1 MNLIRRG
8 PLLIAAALL
17 LPLIIFAA
25 IQLAF
30 SAREQRRE
38 VEARAL
44 ADAATLVVQ
53 SDALLSRTLGA
64 LDAIATIP
72 SFTDGDHRRAY
83 ARTREIAALNP
94 EWVTVTYYNY
104 NRGELIFDLRHAFG
118 STLPQSGIL
127 VRPRA
132 NLPDKA
138 VAGGMGGGGA
148 GCPCVLAHRIIK
160 GPGGQISELT
170 AAIDPRRFQALA
182 RAAAVDG
189 RVVGIVDGEGRF
201 IARSVGFEQRVGQPG
216 SVFLRGAVSGGAPRG
231 IYSGQTLEGFVNY
244 SAFVRSALSGWSA
257 HIAFEPNLLDAP
269 RVRSL
274 AAAGLAAFA
283 ALALAILL
291 IWFTLRQLAEGR
303 RVERRIQESQKLEA
317 LGQLTGGIA
326 HDFNNL
332 LTPILGGLDM
342 ISRKEDLDDRTRR
355 MVQGA
360 LASARKAAKLT
371 GQLLAFSRRQRL
383 QIGPVDLK
391 ALLAGMEP
399 LLRQSAG
406 PGTVLAI
413 DVAHEAR
420 CVLSDSNQL
429 ELALLNL
436 VLNAR
441 DALPDGGSIR
451 IAAGRQP
458 GGDKVILTV
467 ADDGVGMAPDV
478 LRRAAEPFYTTKPSG
493 AGTGLG
499 LAQVHGIVEQSGG
512 SLTIDSEEGRGT
524 KVTILLPGCEL
535 APEPIPAPS
544 GIAEARPSDNL
555 RILVCDDDD
564 AVRAIVA
571 RTLEEAGYAVESV
584 SDGRTAVAA
593 ARNSRPDLLVV
604 DFAMPVMNGAE
615 VARAVGRLP
624 DPPAVLVI
632 TGYADSEALKAV
644 GDGVAILRKP
654 FEADSLLEAVERAL
668 GP

>member
-8 PLLIAAALL
+8 PLLIGTALL

-25 IQLAF
+25 IQFAF

-64 LDAIATIP
+64 LDAIATVP
-72 SFTDGDHRRAY
+72 SFTDGDLARAY
-83 ARTREIAALNP
+83 QRTAEIAALNP
-94 EWVTVTYYNY
+94 EWVTVTYFNY
-104 NRGELIFDLRHAFG
+104 NRGELIFDLRRPFG
-118 STLPQSGIL
+118 SKLPQQDIF
-127 VRPRA
+127 VTPRS

-138 VAGGMGGGGA
+138 FAGGMGGEGP
-148 GCPCVLAHRIIK
+148 GCPCVLAHRIVE
-160 GPGGQISELT
+160 GPDGQISQLT
-170 AAIDPRRFQALA
+170 AAISPSRFQALA
-182 RAAAVDG
+182 RAAGADG
-189 RVVGIVDGEGRF
+189 RVVGIVDREGRF
-201 IARSVGFEQRVGQPG
+201 IARSVEFERRVGRPG
-216 SVFLRGAVSGGAPRG
+216 STFLRGAVSGGAERG
-231 IYSGQTLEGFVNY
+231 IYSGTTLEGFVNY

-257 HIAFEPNLLDAP
+257 HIAFDPNLLDGP
-269 RVRSL
+269 RLRSL
-274 AAAGLAAFA
+274 AAASLAALA

-291 IWFTLRQLAEGR
+291 IWFTLRQLAEAR
-303 RVERRIQESQKLEA
+303 QVELRLQESQKLEA

-342 ISRKEDLDDRTRR
+342 ISRKDGLDDRSRR
-355 MVQGA
+355 MAQGA

-406 PGTVLAI
+406 PDTAMTI
-413 DVAHEAR
+413 SVAEEAR
-420 CVLSDSNQL
+420 GVLSDSNQL

-441 DALPDGGSIR
+441 DALPNGGSIA
-451 IAAGRQP
+451 IAAERRP
-458 GGDKVILTV
+458 ESETVLLTV
-467 ADDGVGMAPDV
+467 SDDGVGMAPDV

-493 AGTGLG
+493 SGTGLG

-512 SLTIDSEEGRGT
+512 SMSIDSEEGKGT
-524 KVTILLPGCEL
+524 TVSIVLPGCEL
-535 APEPIPAPS
+535 EPQPVSTAS
-544 GIAEARPSDNL
+544 AAAEARPAADV

-564 AVRAIVA
+564 AVRATVA
-571 RTLEEAGYAVESV
+571 RTLEEAGYAVEAV
-584 SDGRTAVAA
+584 RDGRTAVAA
-593 ARNSRPDLLVV
+593 ASNSRPDLLVV

-615 VARAVGRLP
+615 VAREMGRLA
-624 DPPAVLVI
+624 DPPAILVI
-632 TGYADSEALKAV
+632 TGYADTEALKAV
-644 GDGVAILRKP
+644 GDRIAILRKP
-654 FEADSLLEAVERAL
+654 FEADALLEAVASSL
-668 GP
+668 GR

>member
-1 MNLIRRG
+1 MYLIRRG
-8 PLLIAAALL
+8 PLLIGVALL

-25 IQLAF
+25 IQIAF

-72 SFTDGDHRRAY
+72 SFTDGNLERAY
-83 ARTREIAALNP
+83 RRTREIAALNP
-94 EWVTVTYYNY
+94 EWVTVTLDNF
-104 NRGELIFDLRHAFG
+104 NRNQRIFDLRRPLRPMAPPGDMF
-118 STLPQSGIL
+118 I
-127 VRPRA
+127 RPRA

-138 VAGGMGGGGA
+138 YAGGMGGEGP
-148 GCPCVLAHRIIK
+148 GCPCVLAHRIIE
-160 GPGGQISELT
+160 GPGGDISILT
-170 AAIDPRRFQALA
+170 AAIDPARFQTLA
-182 RAAAVDG
+182 RGAATDG
-189 RVVGIVDGEGRF
+189 RIVGIVDKQGRF
-201 IARSVGFEQRVGQPG
+201 IARSADFEHRVGQPG
-216 SVFLRGAVSGGAPRG
+216 SSYLRRAVSKGGGGG
-231 IYSGQTLEGFVNY
+231 IYSGTTLEGFVSY
-244 SAFVRSALSGWSA
+244 SAFARSELSGWSA

-274 AAAGLAAFA
+274 AAAGLAALA
-283 ALALAILL
+283 SLALAIFL

-303 RVERRIQESQKLEA
+303 RVELRLQESQKLEA

-332 LTPILGGLDM
+332 LTPILGGLDL
-342 ISRKEDLDDRTRR
+342 ISRKEELDDRSRR
-355 MVQGA
+355 IAQGA

-383 QIGPVDLK
+383 QIGPIDLK
-391 ALLAGMEP
+391 ALIAEAEP
-399 LLRQSAG
+399 LLRQSVG
-406 PGTVLAI
+406 PQTAI
-413 DVAHEAR
+413 AIAIADDAR

-441 DALPDGGSIR
+441 DALPGGGTIR
-451 IAAGRQP
+451 IAAARAAE
-458 GGDKVILTV
+458 GDKVALSV
-467 ADDGVGMAPDV
+467 ADDGVGMPPDV
-478 LRRAAEPFYTTKPSG
+478 LRRAAEPFFTTKPSG
-493 AGTGLG
+493 SGTGLG

-512 SLTIDSEEGRGT
+512 SLSIDSEEGKGT
-524 KVTILLPGCEL
+524 IVTILLPGCEL
-535 APEPIPAPS
+535 EPEPAPMPA
-544 GIAEARPSDNL
+544 GAARLRPATDF

-571 RTLEEAGYAVESV
+571 RTLEEAGYAVEAV
-584 SDGRTAVAA
+584 ADGRTAVAA
-593 ARNSRPDLLVV
+593 VRNSRPDLLVV

-615 VARAVGRLP
+615 VARQVGRRSN
-624 DPPAVLVI
+624 PPAILVI
-632 TGYADSEALKAV
+632 TGYADSEALKSV
-644 GDGVAILRKP
+644 GDGIMILRKP
-654 FEADSLLEAVERAL
+654 FDTEALLEAVATAL
-668 GP
+668 SG